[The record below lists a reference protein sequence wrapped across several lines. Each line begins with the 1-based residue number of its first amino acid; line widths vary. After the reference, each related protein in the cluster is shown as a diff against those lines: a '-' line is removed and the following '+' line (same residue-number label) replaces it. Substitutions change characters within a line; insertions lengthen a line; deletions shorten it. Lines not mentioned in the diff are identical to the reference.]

1 MYLYFQPAAEKIT
14 VKKPLVLHDDD
25 QTIMLLPITTYDR
38 AYYEIISKIEALYF
52 STYKLQ

>member
-25 QTIMLLPITTYDR
+25 QTIMLLPITYDR
-38 AYYEIISKIEALYF
+38 AYYEIIFKIEALYF